1 MFKYVLQLHK
11 NQFNSDM
18 FLLNIKRDVAIETL
32 DLEIKSVI
40 VYCRITDDKL
50 MKREQILPIPYLI

>member
-1 MFKYVLQLHK
+1 
-11 NQFNSDM
+11 M

-32 DLEIKSVI
+32 HLEIKSVI